1 MVSKYYKVNTLG
13 ELRLLEELPL
23 GHENKLENFNAQL
36 GRFRFYFS
44 FDPYPDQLFFMKDLD
59 HLVNSN
65 ETENPNRI
73 GLFEAP
79 TGFGKTAAA
88 LAALL
93 PYGKRIVFLTR
104 THTQMAQIAKEIRRI
119 NNIKSLTLD
128 CVVRGSRRWLC
139 LVPEIRKCKEQEAI
153 EKCIAGLHSVKIKE
167 SRITEYM
174 NENETKSDTIFEEDS
189 EDKKR
194 LVCKNSGISIEL
206 PVRVPINV
214 PTVADIDSLVQYGK
228 DNHFCPYFL
237 SKLLTRH
244 RKIIISAYNYLFI
257 SDLPIWKNI
266 LVFDEAHNIEKV
278 CKDAYSFVISEV
290 GIEEAIQE
298 MSFCGGF
305 SALNL
310 LELLEEFLDVF
321 HQLKPNRS
329 IQNVTKHELLDL
341 FTKYGLPADFFEILQ
356 TSMDDFT
363 TTRKELIS
371 QRGRN
376 FPVELMKSY
385 EVLTFLRT
393 LIEDP
398 VEPFVGFL
406 ERKTQ
411 GTMLSW
417 VCLDPSRAFTE
428 IRHRDPHAIVLMSGT
443 LSPMQSLTQFLQ
455 IPQAVTRSYSSIV
468 TPANIRIFTLGTG
481 TRGIPL
487 STKYTRRKD
496 LHIAYGYGKTAELII
511 ARVPNGSLV
520 FFPSYSLMTRFLSI
534 WRRSGIIDSLA
545 QVATLFFESSHTD
558 KKLINEYKEI
568 AKKQR
573 AVLFAVCRGT
583 LAEGV
588 DFPDASGR
596 AALIIG
602 VPYPD
607 LSDPRIKAQQEY
619 YETKFP
625 KVKMGWRWYMDEAVR
640 AVNQTLGRVWRHK
653 DDFALGFLLDTRY
666 YSHPI
671 RIRLSPWL
679 IRHITFPGKRAR
691 FSKTLGK
698 IDKFFAQKKTR

>member
-1 MVSKYYKVNTLG
+1 M
-13 ELRLLEELPL
+13 E
-23 GHENKLENFNAQL
+23 HEVENLENLKAQL
-36 GRFRFYFS
+36 GQFRLYFP
-44 FDPYPDQLFFMKDLD
+44 FDPYPDQIFFMKDLE
-59 HLVNSN
+59 HLVSLN
-65 ETENPNRI
+65 ETENPHRI

-93 PYGKRIVFLTR
+93 PYGKRIVYLTR
-104 THTQMAQIAKEIRRI
+104 THTQMAQVAKEIRRI
-119 NNIKSLTLD
+119 NNTKGLTLD

-139 LVPEIRKCKEQEAI
+139 LVPAIRKCKEQEAI
-153 EKCIAGLHSVKIKE
+153 EKCITGLHPIKIKE
-167 SRITEYM
+167 SPITEYM
-174 NENETKSDTIFEEDS
+174 NENETRPDTIFEEDS
-189 EDKKR
+189 EDKKK
-194 LVCKNSGISIEL
+194 LVCKNSGVSLEL

-214 PTVADIDSLVQYGK
+214 PKVADIDVLVQFGK
-228 DNHFCPYFL
+228 ENRICPYFL
-237 SKLLTRH
+237 SKLLARH

-266 LVFDEAHNIEKV
+266 LLFDEAHNIEKV
-278 CKDAYSFVISEV
+278 CKDANSFVINEV

-298 MSFCGGF
+298 LSFCGGF

-310 LELLEEFLDVF
+310 LELLEEFLEVF
-321 HQLKPNRS
+321 QQLKPNRS
-329 IQNVTKHELLDL
+329 IQIVKKNELLDL
-341 FTKYGLPADFFEILQ
+341 FTKYGLPADFFETLQ

-363 TTRKELIS
+363 TTRKELVS

-393 LIEDP
+393 LIDDP

-428 IRHRDPHAIVLMSGT
+428 IRYRAPHAIVLMSGT
-443 LSPMQSLTQFLQ
+443 LSPMQSLAQFLQ

-487 STKYTRRKD
+487 STKYTHRKD
-496 LHIAYGYGKTAELII
+496 PHIAYGYGKTAELII
-511 ARVPNGSLV
+511 KRIPNGSLV
-520 FFPSYSLMTRFLSI
+520 FFPSYSLMARFLSI

-545 QVATLFFESSHTD
+545 QVATLFFESSHAG
-558 KKLINEYKEI
+558 KKLIDDYKET
-568 AKKQR
+568 AQQQR

-607 LSDPRIKAQQEY
+607 LSDPRIKVQQEY

-653 DDFALGFLLDTRY
+653 EDFALGFLLDGRY

-679 IRHITFPGKRAR
+679 LQHITFPGKRAR
-691 FSKTLGK
+691 FSKTISK
-698 IDKFFAQKKTR
+698 INKFFAQKKTR

>member
-1 MVSKYYKVNTLG
+1 M
-13 ELRLLEELPL
+13 E
-23 GHENKLENFNAQL
+23 HEIKKTQNLNAQL
-36 GRFRFYFS
+36 GRFRLYFP
-44 FDPYPDQLFFMKDLD
+44 FNPYPDQLFFMKDLD
-59 HLVNSN
+59 HLINSN
-65 ETENPNRI
+65 EIENPNRI

-93 PYGKRIVFLTR
+93 PCGKRIVYLTR
-104 THTQMAQIAKEIRRI
+104 THTQMAQVAKEIRRI
-119 NNIKSLTLD
+119 NKTKGLTLD

-153 EKCIAGLHSVKIKE
+153 EKCIAGLLPVKIKE
-167 SRITEYM
+167 SQITEYM
-174 NENETKSDTIFEEDS
+174 NENKIRLDTFFEEDL
-189 EDKKR
+189 EEKRR
-194 LVCKNSGISIEL
+194 LVCKNTRVPIEL
-206 PVRVPINV
+206 PAKAPINV
-214 PTVADIDSLVQYGK
+214 PKVADIDVLVQFGK
-228 DNHFCPYFL
+228 ENRICPYFL
-237 SKLLTRH
+237 SKLLTQH

-278 CKDAYSFVISEV
+278 CKDVYSFVISEV

-298 MSFCGGF
+298 LSFCAGF

-310 LELLEEFLDVF
+310 LEILKEFLDVF
-321 HQLKPNRS
+321 QQLKPHT
-329 IQNVTKHELLDL
+329 IQIVKKYELYDL
-341 FTKYGLPADFFEILQ
+341 FTKFGLPVDFFKTLQ
-356 TSMDDFT
+356 TCLEDFT
-363 TTRKELIS
+363 ATRKELVS
-371 QRGRN
+371 QRGHN
-376 FPVELMKSY
+376 FPVKLMKSY
-385 EVLTFLRT
+385 EVLTFFRT

-398 VEPFVGFL
+398 AEPFIGFL
-406 ERKTQ
+406 ERKKHGTQ
-411 GTMLSW
+411 LSW

-428 IRHRDPHAIVLMSGT
+428 ILQRDPHAVVLMSGT
-443 LSPMQSLTQFLQ
+443 LSPMQSIAKFLQ
-455 IPQAVTRSYSSIV
+455 IPQAETRSYSSIV
-468 TPANIRIFTLGTG
+468 TPANIRIFALGTG

-487 STKYTRRKD
+487 STKFTRRKD
-496 LHIAYGYGKTAELII
+496 PHIAYGYGKTVELII
-511 ARVPNGSLV
+511 KRVPNGSLV
-520 FFPSYSLMTRFLSI
+520 FFPSYTLMTRLLSI
-534 WRRSGIIDSLA
+534 WQRGGIFDSLA
-545 QVATLFFESSHTD
+545 QDATLFFESSYKG
-558 KKLINEYKEI
+558 KKLINEYKET
-568 AKKQR
+568 AQKQR
-573 AVLFAVCRGT
+573 AILFAVCRGT

-588 DFPDASGR
+588 DFPDAPGR
-596 AALIIG
+596 AVLIIG

-653 DDFALGFLLDTRY
+653 DDFALGFLLDARY

-691 FSKTLGK
+691 FSKTLGE
-698 IDKFFAQKKTR
+698 INSFFAQKKSR

>member
-1 MVSKYYKVNTLG
+1 MEHK
-13 ELRLLEELPL
+13 
-23 GHENKLENFNAQL
+23 NKLENLNAQL
-36 GRFRFYFS
+36 GRFRLYFP

-59 HLVNSN
+59 QLVNSN

-93 PYGKRIVFLTR
+93 PHGKRIIYLTR

-119 NNIKSLTLD
+119 NKTKGLTLD

-153 EKCIAGLHSVKIKE
+153 EKCIAGLHPIKIKE
-167 SRITEYM
+167 TQITEYM
-174 NENETKSDTIFEEDS
+174 NENETRPDTIFEEDS
-189 EDKKR
+189 EEKKR
-194 LVCKNSGISIEL
+194 LVCKNTGVPIEL

-214 PTVADIDSLVQYGK
+214 PKVADIDVLVQFGK
-228 DNHFCPYFL
+228 ENRICPYFL

-298 MSFCGGF
+298 LSFCAGF

-310 LELLEEFLDVF
+310 LEVLKEFLDVF
-321 HQLKPNRS
+321 QQLKPKRS
-329 IQNVTKHELLDL
+329 IQIVKKHELLDV
-341 FTKYGLPADFFEILQ
+341 FTKYGLTVDFFETLH
-356 TSMDDFT
+356 SCMEDFT
-363 TTRKELIS
+363 TTRKELVS

-385 EVLTFLRT
+385 NVLTFFRT

-398 VEPFVGFL
+398 AEPFVGFL
-406 ERKTQ
+406 ESKKQ
-411 GTMLSW
+411 GTQLSW
-417 VCLDPSRAFTE
+417 VCLDPSRAFAE
-428 IRHRDPHAIVLMSGT
+428 IRRRDPHAIVLMSGT
-443 LSPMQSLTQFLQ
+443 LTPMQSLAQFLQ
-455 IPQAVTRSYSSIV
+455 IPKAVTRSYSSIV
-468 TPANIRIFTLGTG
+468 TPANIRIFALGTG

-487 STKYTRRKD
+487 STKFTRRKD
-496 LHIAYGYGKTAELII
+496 PHIAYGYGKTAELII
-511 ARVPNGSLV
+511 KRIPNGSLV
-520 FFPSYSLMTRFLSI
+520 FFPSYSLMARLLSI
-534 WRRSGIIDSLA
+534 WRRGGIIDSLA
-545 QVATLFFESSHTD
+545 QVATLFFESSHAD
-558 KKLINEYKEI
+558 KKLIDKYKET
-568 AKKQR
+568 AQKQR

-619 YETKFP
+619 YEMKFP
-625 KVKMGWRWYMDEAVR
+625 KVKMGWRWYLDEAVR

-653 DDFALGFLLDTRY
+653 EDFALGFLLDARY

-671 RIRLSPWL
+671 RVRLSPWL
-679 IRHITFPGKRAR
+679 TRHITFLGKRAW

>member
-1 MVSKYYKVNTLG
+1 M
-13 ELRLLEELPL
+13 E
-23 GHENKLENFNAQL
+23 HEVKKLENLNAQL
-36 GRFRFYFS
+36 GRFRLYFP

-93 PYGKRIVFLTR
+93 PLGKRIIYLTR
-104 THTQMAQIAKEIRRI
+104 THNQMGQVAKEIRRI
-119 NNIKSLTLD
+119 NNSKGLTLD
-128 CVVRGSRRWLC
+128 CIVRGSRRWLC
-139 LVPEIRKCKEQEAI
+139 LVPEIRKCKKQEAI
-153 EKCIAGLHSVKIKE
+153 KKCIAGLHPVKIKE

-174 NENETKSDTIFEEDS
+174 NENEIKPDTFFEEDS
-189 EDKKR
+189 EEKKR
-194 LVCKNSGISIEL
+194 LVCKNTGIPIEL
-206 PVRVPINV
+206 PVRVPIKV
-214 PTVADIDSLVQYGK
+214 PTVADIDALVQFGK
-228 DNHFCPYFL
+228 ENRICPYFL
-237 SKLLTRH
+237 SKLLARH

-278 CKDAYSFVISEV
+278 CKEAYTFIINEV

-298 MSFCGGF
+298 LSFCAGF

-310 LELLEEFLDVF
+310 LEVLEEFLDAF
-321 HQLKPNRS
+321 QQLKPNRS
-329 IQNVTKHELLDL
+329 IQIVKKHELLDL
-341 FTKYGLPADFFEILQ
+341 FTKYDLTTDFFETLH
-356 TSMDDFT
+356 SCMEDFT
-363 TTRKELIS
+363 TTRKELVF

-398 VEPFVGFL
+398 ADPFVGFL
-406 ERKTQ
+406 ENKKQ
-411 GTMLSW
+411 GIQLSW
-417 VCLDPSRAFTE
+417 VCLDPSRAFAE
-428 IRHRDPHAIVLMSGT
+428 ILHRDPHAIVLMSGT
-443 LSPMQSLTQFLQ
+443 LSPMQSLAQFLQ

-468 TPANIRIFTLGTG
+468 TPANIRIFALGTG

-496 LHIAYGYGKTAELII
+496 PHIAYGFGKTAELII
-511 ARVPNGSLV
+511 KRVPNGSLV
-520 FFPSYSLMTRFLSI
+520 FFPSYTLMARVLSI
-534 WRRSGIIDSLA
+534 WRRGGILDSFT
-545 QVATLFFESSHTD
+545 QVATLFFESSHAG
-558 KKLINEYKEI
+558 KKLIDEYKET
-568 AKKQR
+568 AQKQR

-625 KVKMGWRWYMDEAVR
+625 GVKMGWRWYMDEAVR

-653 DDFALGFLLDTRY
+653 EDFALGFLLDARY
-666 YSHPI
+666 YSQPI

-691 FSKTLGK
+691 FSKTLSK

>member
-1 MVSKYYKVNTLG
+1 M
-13 ELRLLEELPL
+13 
-23 GHENKLENFNAQL
+23 HEVKKFENLNAQL
-36 GRFRFYFS
+36 GRFRLYFS

-59 HLVNSN
+59 YLVNSN
-65 ETENPNRI
+65 ETDNPNRI

-93 PYGKRIVFLTR
+93 SYGKRIVFLTR
-104 THTQMAQIAKEIRRI
+104 THTQMAQVAKEIRRI
-119 NNIKSLTLD
+119 NNTKSLTLD

-153 EKCIAGLHSVKIKE
+153 EKCIAGLHPVNIKE
-167 SRITEYM
+167 TQITEYM
-174 NENETKSDTIFEEDS
+174 NENETRPDTVFEEDS
-189 EDKKR
+189 EEKKR
-194 LVCKNSGISIEL
+194 LVCKNSGVPIEL

-214 PTVADIDSLVQYGK
+214 PKVADIDLLVQFGME
-228 DNHFCPYFL
+228 NRICPYFL
-237 SKLLTRH
+237 SKLLARH

-298 MSFCGGF
+298 LSFCAGF

-310 LELLEEFLDVF
+310 LEVLKEFLVVF
-321 HQLKPNRS
+321 QQLKPNRS
-329 IQNVTKHELLDL
+329 IQIVRKHELLDL
-341 FTKYGLPADFFEILQ
+341 LAKYGLPADFFETLH
-356 TSMDDFT
+356 SCMEDFT
-363 TTRKELIS
+363 STTRKELVS

-406 ERKTQ
+406 ERKKH
-411 GTMLSW
+411 GTCLSW

-428 IRHRDPHAIVLMSGT
+428 IRFRDPHAIVLMSGT

-468 TPANIRIFTLGTG
+468 TPANISIFALGTG

-496 LHIAYGYGKTAELII
+496 PHIAYGFGKTAELII
-511 ARVPNGSLV
+511 KRVPNGSLV

-534 WRRSGIIDSLA
+534 WRRVGIIDSLA
-545 QVATLFFESSHTD
+545 QVTTLFFENSHSG
-558 KKLINEYKEI
+558 KKLIDDYKET
-568 AKKQR
+568 AQKQR

-625 KVKMGWRWYMDEAVR
+625 GVKMGWRWYMDEAVR

-653 DDFALGFLLDTRY
+653 EDFALGFLLDARY

-679 IRHITFPGKRAR
+679 IQHITFPGKRAR

>member
-1 MVSKYYKVNTLG
+1 M
-13 ELRLLEELPL
+13 E
-23 GHENKLENFNAQL
+23 HEVKKLENLNAQL
-36 GRFRFYFS
+36 GRFKLYFP
-44 FDPYPDQLFFMKDLD
+44 FDPYPDQLFFMKDLEY
-59 HLVNSN
+59 LVNSN

-93 PYGKRIVFLTR
+93 PLGKRIIYLTR
-104 THTQMAQIAKEIRRI
+104 THNQMGQVAKEIRRI
-119 NNIKSLTLD
+119 NNSKGLTLN
-128 CVVRGSRRWLC
+128 CIVRGSRRWLC
-139 LVPEIRKCKEQEAI
+139 LVPEIRKCKKQEAI
-153 EKCIAGLHSVKIKE
+153 EKCIAGLHPVKIKE

-174 NENETKSDTIFEEDS
+174 NENEIKPDTFFEEDS
-189 EDKKR
+189 EEKKR
-194 LVCKNSGISIEL
+194 LVCKNTGIPIEL
-206 PVRVPINV
+206 PVRVPIKV
-214 PTVADIDSLVQYGK
+214 PTVADIDALVQFGK
-228 DNHFCPYFL
+228 ENRICPYFL
-237 SKLLTRH
+237 SKLLARH

-278 CKDAYSFVISEV
+278 CKEAYTFIINEV

-298 MSFCGGF
+298 LSFCAGF

-310 LELLEEFLDVF
+310 LEVLEEFLDVF
-321 HQLKPNRS
+321 QQLKPNRS
-329 IQNVTKHELLDL
+329 IQIVKKHELLDL
-341 FTKYGLPADFFEILQ
+341 FTKYDLTTDFFETLH
-356 TSMDDFT
+356 SCMEDFT
-363 TTRKELIS
+363 TTRKELVF

-398 VEPFVGFL
+398 ADPFVGFL
-406 ERKTQ
+406 ENKKQ
-411 GTMLSW
+411 GIQLSW
-417 VCLDPSRAFTE
+417 VCLDPSRAFAE
-428 IRHRDPHAIVLMSGT
+428 ILHRDPHAIVLMSGT
-443 LSPMQSLTQFLQ
+443 LSPMQSLAQFLQ

-468 TPANIRIFTLGTG
+468 TPANIRIFALGTG

-496 LHIAYGYGKTAELII
+496 PHIAYGFGKTAELII
-511 ARVPNGSLV
+511 KRVPNGSLV
-520 FFPSYSLMTRFLSI
+520 FFPSYTLMARVLSI
-534 WRRSGIIDSLA
+534 WRRGGILDSFT
-545 QVATLFFESSHTD
+545 QVATLFFESSHAG
-558 KKLINEYKEI
+558 KKLIDEYKET
-568 AKKQR
+568 AQKQR

-625 KVKMGWRWYMDEAVR
+625 GVKMGWRWYMDEAVR

-653 DDFALGFLLDTRY
+653 EDFALGFLLDARY
-666 YSHPI
+666 YSQPI

-691 FSKTLGK
+691 FSKTLSK

>member
-1 MVSKYYKVNTLG
+1 M
-13 ELRLLEELPL
+13 
-23 GHENKLENFNAQL
+23 HEVKKFENLNAQL
-36 GRFRFYFS
+36 GRFRLYFS

-59 HLVNSN
+59 HLVSSN
-65 ETENPNRI
+65 ETDNPNRI

-93 PYGKRIVFLTR
+93 SYGKRIVFLTR
-104 THTQMAQIAKEIRRI
+104 THTQMAQVAKEIRRI
-119 NNIKSLTLD
+119 NNTKSLTLD

-153 EKCIAGLHSVKIKE
+153 EKCIAGLHPVKIKE
-167 SRITEYM
+167 TQITEYM
-174 NENETKSDTIFEEDS
+174 NENETRPDTVFEEDS

-194 LVCKNSGISIEL
+194 LVCKNSGVSIEL

-214 PTVADIDSLVQYGK
+214 PKVADIDLLVQFGK
-228 DNHFCPYFL
+228 ENRICSYFL
-237 SKLLTRH
+237 SKLLARH

-298 MSFCGGF
+298 LSFCAGF

-310 LELLEEFLDVF
+310 LEVLKEFLIVF
-321 HQLKPNRS
+321 QQLKPNRS
-329 IQNVTKHELLDL
+329 IQIVRKHELLDL
-341 FTKYGLPADFFEILQ
+341 FAKFGLPADFFETLH
-356 TSMDDFT
+356 SCMEDFT
-363 TTRKELIS
+363 STTRKELVS

-376 FPVELMKSY
+376 FPIELMKSY

-406 ERKTQ
+406 ERKKH
-411 GTMLSW
+411 GTCLSW

-428 IRHRDPHAIVLMSGT
+428 IRYRDPHAIVLMSGT
-443 LSPMQSLTQFLQ
+443 LSPMQSLAQFLQ

-468 TPANIRIFTLGTG
+468 TPANIRIFALGTG

-496 LHIAYGYGKTAELII
+496 PHIAYGYGKTAELII
-511 ARVPNGSLV
+511 KRVPNGSLV
-520 FFPSYSLMTRFLSI
+520 FFPSYSLMARFLSI
-534 WRRSGIIDSLA
+534 WRRGGIIDSLA
-545 QVATLFFESSHTD
+545 QVATLFFESSHAG
-558 KKLINEYKEI
+558 KKLIDDFKET
-568 AKKQR
+568 AQKQR

-625 KVKMGWRWYMDEAVR
+625 GVKMGWRWYMDEAVR

-653 DDFALGFLLDTRY
+653 EDFALGFLLDARY

-679 IRHITFPGKRAR
+679 IQHITFPGKRAR
-691 FSKTLGK
+691 FSNTLGK
-698 IDKFFAQKKTR
+698 IDKFFVQKKTR